1 VISFVRFAD
10 PYYVKAT
17 INRGTLMKIY
27 TGCIPCFARQAVEA
41 SEMAT
46 DNPELRERIIRAALK
61 EIARLP
67 FDRTPPYAGVIIH
80 RIVRKMAG
88 DVDPYKKL
96 KTLYNRKAL
105 EYYPFMKKLVDDA
118 KDRFETAVRLAIA
131 GNNIDFGVRK
141 NSDVI
146 HMDKIIKDTLHAPFR
161 INHLASFRQAVR
173 KASRI
178 LYIADNAGE
187 LVFDRVLI
195 EEIPDFSKKVMFVVK
210 GHHVLND
217 ATMQDAREA
226 GLTDLV
232 RVIDNGSDAPG
243 TIVDECSEEFRKE
256 LADADLV
263 IAKGQGNYE
272 TLSEENYRNFFLLKA
287 KCPVIAGDLGVEVG
301 DIVLLEHT
309 PD

>member
-1 VISFVRFAD
+1 MR
-10 PYYVKAT
+10 
-17 INRGTLMKIY
+17 IY
-27 TGCIPCFARQAVEA
+27 TECIPCFARQAVEA

-46 DNPELRERIIRAALK
+46 KDPELREKILRAALR

-67 FDRTPPYAGVIIH
+67 FDRTPPYAGVLIH

-88 DVDPYKKL
+88 DVDPYKEL
-96 KTLYNRKAL
+96 KTLYNKKAL
-105 EYYPFMKKLVDDA
+105 EYYPSMKKLVDDSE
-118 KDRFETAVRLAIA
+118 DRFETAVRLAIA

-146 HMDKIIKDTLHAPFR
+146 HMGDIIEETLHMPFK
-161 INHLASFRQAVR
+161 INHLTSFRQAAE
-173 KASRI
+173 KSSRI

-187 LVFDRVLI
+187 IVFDRVLI
-195 EEIPDFSKKVMFVVK
+195 EEIPAFREKVVFAVK

-217 ATMQDAREA
+217 ATMDDAQEA
-226 GLTDLV
+226 GLTGLV

-243 TIVDECSEEFRKE
+243 TIVQECSEEFKKE
-256 LADADLV
+256 LRDADLI

-272 TLSEENYRNFFLLKA
+272 TLSEANYHTFFLLKA
-287 KCPVIAGDLGVEVG
+287 KCPVIAGDLSVDVG